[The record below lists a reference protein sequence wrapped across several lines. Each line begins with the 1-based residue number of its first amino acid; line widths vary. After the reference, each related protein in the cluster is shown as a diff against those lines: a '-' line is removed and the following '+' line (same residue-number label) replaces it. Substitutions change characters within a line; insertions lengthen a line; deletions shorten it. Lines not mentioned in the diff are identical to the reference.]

1 MLKSLSFFFL
11 SLCFAYGNESC
22 GRKEMEDTICSLC
35 GQRSGSQTTGSGKQI
50 AFYAYMSNNVQI
62 KTLSKHK
69 IFVYDRVETNI
80 GNGYDA
86 KSGKFIAPESGVYVI
101 HSTTVS
107 YDRSYSI
114 IEIVQNDVIKD
125 IALADSYSHGD
136 RDSSST
142 LTILN
147 LKKGD
152 VVNARV
158 GPTYGGHYLESNIY
172 ARMSFSGFKLM

>member
-1 MLKSLSFFFL
+1 
-11 SLCFAYGNESC
+11 
-22 GRKEMEDTICSLC
+22 MEDTICSLC
-35 GQRSGSQTTGSGKQI
+35 GQRSGSQTTGSGTQI
-50 AFYAYMSNNVQI
+50 AFYAYMSSNIKI
-62 KTLSKHK
+62 KTLSKQK

-86 KSGKFIAPESGVYVI
+86 RSGKFIAPENGVYVI
-101 HSTTVS
+101 HTTTVA

-114 IEIVQNDVIKD
+114 IEIVQNGVIKD
-125 IALADSYSHGD
+125 IGLADAFDHAD
-136 RDSSST
+136 RASSST

-152 VVNARV
+152 VVNTRV
-158 GPTYGGHYLESNIY
+158 GPHYGGNYLESITW